1 MPSEPTPYVIV
12 FLAEGVPPEACKVRR
27 FVAEEHLS
35 RPYAVEVDIEIPDG
49 TIEPRAWILT
59 AAQVVV
65 LGAANG
71 EVSRRYTGFITRV
84 RERASRRGDRQ
95 YISVT
100 LEAPLCSLRFSRDH
114 RIFQN
119 QTTQQIVKTL
129 LTEAGIDAAKVDY
142 RIAATLSPREVC
154 TQFDEETLTFVSR
167 LLEEDGIFYFFEH
180 HDDGPLL
187 VFGDSSAAFASL
199 GADEVSYVA
208 ESGMI
213 GGFSIGQLSEWERLR
228 PAKVTLRDHDFTRP
242 SQDLE
247 AKAESSA
254 PLGREHYA
262 YPGRYVK
269 LADGKT
275 RAQHILESFAAE
287 SGGLVGTG
295 TAFAFAPGHT
305 FSLTNTPDGS
315 LDGAYVIREARL
327 TWKEGLGERRE
338 SQAAQPLR
346 NEFTLLPKSV
356 PFRPSRTA
364 PRSVVRGPHVA
375 KVVGPPGEE
384 IHCDEY
390 GRVKLMFPWDR
401 RATGDDK
408 SSGWVRVGQLHTSG
422 SVAIPRIGWEVL
434 VEYEDGD
441 PDRPIVVGR
450 LYNGKYPPPY
460 ALPANKTRTAFQ
472 SASTPGG
479 GGGNEIKMEDSSGGE
494 GLKTFAQKDT
504 NVATANNKTEKVANN
519 ATHDVGSN
527 HKVTIGGSET
537 VSVGAGASL
546 GIGASQSWTVGG
558 SRSKTISGGETVSV
572 GASRSVTIGGSHT
585 TTTPMT
591 VSVSTTGSL
600 TETVGGSCIEAAAL
614 GVAMSTAGAA
624 SITVGGSKLEAV
636 ATGKKDVTVGA
647 KASTVGG
654 AFISASGA
662 DVGFTVGGAK
672 ATTVGGAFAVFSGDE
687 VALTSKATLRILVG
701 GAVSMNAAS
710 IELKVGGSK
719 VSIATGGV
727 TIKTTEIK
735 LTATG
740 PQPETSVLV
749 GEK

>member
-1 MPSEPTPYVIV
+1 VSESTSYTVV
-12 FLAEGVPPEACKVRR
+12 FLAEGVPPEACQVRH

-35 RPYAVEVDIEIPDG
+35 RPYAVHIDVEIPDG

-59 AAQVVV
+59 SAQVV
-65 LGAANG
+65 LLDGRSG
-71 EVSRRYTGFITRV
+71 EVARRYTGFITRV
-84 RERASRRGDRQ
+84 RERASRRGGRQ
-95 YISVT
+95 AITVT
-100 LEAPLCSLRFSRDH
+100 LEAPLCALRFSRDH

-119 QTTQQIVKTL
+119 KTTDQIVKTL
-129 LTEAGIDAAKVDY
+129 LTEAGVDAATVAF
-142 RIAATLSPREVC
+142 RLAGSLSPREVC
-154 TQFDEETLTFVSR
+154 TQFDEETLAFVSR

-199 GADEVSYVA
+199 ADEEVSYVA
-208 ESGMI
+208 ESAMI
-213 GGFSIGQLSEWERLR
+213 GGAAVGELSEWERLR

-247 AKAESSA
+247 AKAQDGA
-254 PLGREHYA
+254 PLGREYYA

-269 LADGKT
+269 LADGQA
-275 RAQHILESFAAE
+275 RAKQILESFAAE
-287 SGGLVGTG
+287 GSGLRGTG
-295 TAFAFAPGHT
+295 TTFAFTPGHKL
-305 FSLTNTPDGS
+305 SLTNTPDSS
-315 LDGAYVIREARL
+315 LDGAYVVREARL
-327 TWKEGLGERRE
+327 AWKG
-338 SQAAQPLR
+338 SQASASTGGAQPLR
-346 NEFTLLPKSV
+346 NEFTLLPASV
-356 PFRPSRTA
+356 PFRPARVA
-364 PRSVVRGPHVA
+364 PRAVVRGPHVA

-450 LYNGKYPPPY
+450 LYNGKYTPPY

-479 GGGNEIKMEDSSGGE
+479 GGSNEVKMEDSGGGE
-494 GLKTFAQKDT
+494 SLKTFALKDT
-504 NVATANNKTEKVANN
+504 NIATANNKTEKVANN

-537 VSVGAGASL
+537 VAVGAGASL

-585 TTTPMT
+585 TMTPMA

-614 GVAMSTAGAA
+614 GVALSTAGAA
-624 SITVGGSKLEAV
+624 SLTVGGSKLEAV

-672 ATTVGGAFAVFSGDE
+672 ATTVGGAFAMFSGDE

-701 GAVSMNAAS
+701 GAVSMNATS

-727 TIKTTEIK
+727 TIKSTEIK

-740 PQPETSVLV
+740 PQPELSALV
-749 GEK
+749 GDK